1 MNFMRKIFS
10 PFCLSISLLL
20 LVYTFYKSENSAS
33 WRSPSEDD
41 YYTVY
46 FIISGILILFSIIT
60 FFISQKIKEYVI
72 IFVLSFVGSSYLLE
86 GYLIFNEESSKE
98 DVYYNETG
106 NRWDKRSKIEIFND
120 LKKINNKIKVSFSP
134 KYYQPLKND
143 PIYPLAGHSNSQ
155 TLHCNENGYYSIYQS
170 DRYGFNNPDQEWD
183 SKEIEYVLV
192 GDSFTHGDCV
202 NRPNDITSILRT
214 LSKKSALNLGYGD
227 HGPLMQ
233 YATLREY
240 LNFDVKK
247 VLWIYFSGNDLLDLK
262 QNLKIVFLR
271 NYIEDP
277 TFTQNL
283 KLKQKII
290 DNLAKKII
298 DEGIIEWEIK
308 NKILPKEIDNNFTLK
323 IKRFIKIFKLR
334 SLIYS
339 QQTQIKIPSPDP
351 KFKEII
357 NLAKELTNKNN
368 AKFYFVYLPDH
379 DHYKNQYDVTNYH
392 LVKKIVN
399 ELNIPF
405 IDIHEQVFK
414 KEKNPLSF
422 FSGHY
427 NVEGYSKVAET
438 IYKLT
443 KN

>member
-1 MNFMRKIFS
+1 M
-10 PFCLSISLLL
+10 
-20 LVYTFYKSENSAS
+20 
-33 WRSPSEDD
+33 
-41 YYTVY
+41 
-46 FIISGILILFSIIT
+46 
-60 FFISQKIKEYVI
+60 
-72 IFVLSFVGSSYLLE
+72 
-86 GYLIFNEESSKE
+86 
-98 DVYYNETG
+98 
-106 NRWDKRSKIEIFND
+106 
-120 LKKINNKIKVSFSP
+120 
-134 KYYQPLKND
+134 
-143 PIYPLAGHSNSQ
+143 
-155 TLHCNENGYYSIYQS
+155 
-170 DRYGFNNPDQEWD
+170 
-183 SKEIEYVLV
+183 
-192 GDSFTHGDCV
+192 
-202 NRPNDITSILRT
+202 
-214 LSKKSALNLGYGD
+214 
-227 HGPLMQ
+227 
-233 YATLREY
+233 
-240 LNFDVKK
+240 
-247 VLWIYFSGNDLLDLK
+247 DLK

-379 DHYKNQYDVTNYH
+379 DHYKNQYDDTNYH